1 MTSTAQSSPWVDK
14 RVLQNR
20 LFAKLSAMF
29 AAEVPLYDKSLG
41 VNQICNQAICD
52 LFSYWF
58 PAFSIATD
66 QIVSTSGERHGAIR
80 IGRPDEY
87 RWMGRLF
94 ACFGMEPH
102 QFYDMANVGA
112 KSQPIIATAF
122 RSRVNPEHRV
132 FCSLL
137 LTDYFDARTRQRLEA
152 LLAQRHVISA
162 DARKLI
168 DLSHRQGGL
177 SESQADAL
185 IEHCTTEIFKWQGR
199 AQDYDFYEEL
209 CRAGFKIAA
218 DIACFHSH
226 HLNHL
231 TPNTFAI
238 DVYTAAM
245 KFCLGEIDASNL
257 QERLIWAVEQLEQRT
272 DHHLL
277 RLLFRHLSDEQIDRC
292 RHKQTLTTQQR
303 LDWVARLSEVLQQPQ
318 WRLSDLNQAG
328 FKDSTEGPCQDT
340 PVLLRQD
347 AYKALSEPVTF
358 TQEDGSQV
366 PATHTA
372 RFGEIEQRFYAT
384 TPAGR
389 QLYDT
394 CLAEAERQLVAA
406 GLAPQQWREREAILA
421 AAFHPIPKK
430 LPELYQQG
438 LVFVRFRPTALG
450 LQQAGSLP
458 SLPLEDLITQ
468 GFVTYDGL
476 RYEDFLPVSA
486 AGIFASNLNQ
496 YGTQATAAQ
505 RPVYVQSDLETI
517 LEQPIVDAMAQD
529 AQTQQQ
535 SLVQTCLALG
545 LAAAAPE
552 PHTR

>member
-1 MTSTAQSSPWVDK
+1 MTPAASASPWVDK
-14 RVLQNR
+14 IVLQNR
-20 LFAKLSAMF
+20 LFARLSAMF
-29 AAEVPLYDKSLG
+29 AEEVPLYDKSLG
-41 VNQICNQAICD
+41 INQICNRAICD
-52 LFSYWF
+52 LLSLMF
-58 PAFSIATD
+58 PAFSIDDD

-80 IGRPDEY
+80 IGRRDEY
-87 RWMGRLF
+87 YWVGRLF

-137 LTDYFDARTRQRLEA
+137 LTDYFDTRTRDRLEA
-152 LLAQRHVISA
+152 LLSQRQVISA
-162 DARKLI
+162 AARNLI
-168 DLSHRQGGL
+168 DLSHQQGGL

-185 IEHCTTEIFKWQGR
+185 IGHCTTEIFKWQGQAR
-199 AQDYDFYEEL
+199 DYDLYEEL

-238 DVYTAAM
+238 DIYTAAM
-245 KFCLGEIDASNL
+245 KFCLGEIDSGNL
-257 QERLIWAVEQLEQRT
+257 QERLMWALEQLEQRT

-277 RLLFRHLSDEQIDRC
+277 RLLFRHLSDEQVDRC

-303 LDWVARLSEVLQQPQ
+303 VDWVARLIQPLQQPQ

-358 TQEDGSQV
+358 TQADGTQV
-366 PATHTA
+366 HAAHTA

-389 QLYDT
+389 QLYDA
-394 CLAEAERQLVAA
+394 CLAEAERQLAAA
-406 GLAPQQWREREAILA
+406 GLPPHQWREREAILA
-421 AAFHPIPKK
+421 AAFRPFPKT

-438 LVFVRFRPTALG
+438 LVFVRFRPTA
-450 LQQAGSLP
+450 AGAERAGTLP
-458 SLPLEDLITQ
+458 PMKLVDLIAE

-496 YGTQATAAQ
+496 YGTQATAAS
-505 RPVYVQSDLETI
+505 RPVYVQTDLEAI
-517 LEQPIVDAMAQD
+517 LQQPIVDAMAE
-529 AQTQQQ
+529 
-535 SLVQTCLALG
+535 
-545 LAAAAPE
+545 AAALQRRSLMQTLEALVLC
-552 PHTR
+552 HNLILGSA

>member
-1 MTSTAQSSPWVDK
+1 MTITADGSPWVNK
-14 RVLQNR
+14 PVLQNR
-20 LFAKLSAMF
+20 LFAKLSSMF

-52 LFSYWF
+52 LFSQLF
-58 PAFSIATD
+58 PAFSIAAD

-87 RWMGRLF
+87 RWVGRLF

-137 LTDYFDARTRQRLEA
+137 LTDYFDTRTRERLEA
-152 LLAQRHVISA
+152 LLSQRQVISA
-162 DARKLI
+162 AARNLI
-168 DLSHRQGGL
+168 DLSHQQGGL

-185 IEHCTTEIFKWQGR
+185 IGYCTTEIFKWQGR
-199 AQDYDFYEEL
+199 ARDHELYEEL

-218 DIACFHSH
+218 DIACFQSH

-231 TPNTFAI
+231 TPNTFGI

-245 KFCLGEIDASNL
+245 KYCLGEINAADL
-257 QERLIWAVEQLEQRT
+257 RDRLIWAAEKLEQRT

-277 RLLFRHLSDEQIDRC
+277 RLLFRHLSDDLVEQC
-292 RHKQTLTTQQR
+292 RHRTSVT
-303 LDWVARLSEVLQQPQ
+303 QPQ
-318 WRLSDLNQAG
+318 REEWVGHLIRQLNQPEWQLDGLNQAG

-358 TQEDGSQV
+358 TQADGTQV
-366 PATHTA
+366 HAAHTA

-389 QLYDT
+389 QLYDD
-394 CLAEAERQLVAA
+394 CLAEAERQLAAA
-406 GLAPQQWREREAILA
+406 GLAPHQWREREAILA
-421 AAFHPIPKK
+421 AAFHPFPKT

-438 LVFVRFRPTALG
+438 LVFVRFRPTVTG
-450 LQQAGSLP
+450 WERAGSLP
-458 SLPLEDLITQ
+458 PLDLVDLIAE

-496 YGTQATAAQ
+496 YGTQATAAS
-505 RPVYVQSDLETI
+505 RPVYVQTDLEAI
-517 LEQPIVDAMAQD
+517 LQHPIVDAMAEAAALQRRSLM
-529 AQTQQQ
+529 QT
-535 SLVQTCLALG
+535 LEALG
-545 LAAAAPE
+545 RGLDGVD
-552 PHTR
+552 R